1 MAKLKKKRGIHRR
14 NATVLIKK
22 VEEHAETSTDV
33 SNKGQLEAYKTE
45 LIEMRVSLNKMDEQ
59 VLEVMYQKEQ
69 DATIDKEME
78 EASVYEKKILI
89 TVSSIEDQLAK
100 MTLKTLSSSSLMR
113 SDSHESISSAMS
125 NSSGTRV
132 KVKLPKLKI
141 RKFSGHIYEWQDF
154 WDAFSSAVH
163 HSKDLADIDNLKYL
177 RGYLEGS
184 ARSVIAGVRTTESSY
199 ATAMELLKKR
209 FANPNVIES
218 SHTNQL
224 INLPPVFGERNVS
237 RLHQL
242 LDQIEIH
249 HRGLQTLGVDP
260 ATYSQFV
267 VPFLMDKIPEPIRLK
282 AHFHFIRNSQ
292 FACDPLFKIRMR
304 TFANRMR
311 TFAMRF

>member
-1 MAKLKKKRGIHRR
+1 MDKLKKKRGIHRR

-45 LIEMRVSLNKMDEQ
+45 LIEMRESLNKMDEE

-78 EASVYEKKILI
+78 EVSVYEQKILI

-100 MTLKTLSSSSLMR
+100 MTLKTSSSSSLMR
-113 SDSHESISSAMS
+113 SDSHESILSAMS

-132 KVKLPKLKI
+132 KVKLPKHEI

-154 WDAFSSAVH
+154 WDAFSSAVYH
-163 HSKDLADIDNLKYL
+163 NEDLADMDKLKYL
-177 RGYLEGS
+177 RGYLKGS
-184 ARSVIAGVRTTESSY
+184 ARSVIAGVPTTESSY
-199 ATAMELLKKR
+199 ATAVELLKKR

-224 INLPPVFGERNVS
+224 INLPPVFGE
-237 RLHQL
+237 
-242 LDQIEIH
+242 
-249 HRGLQTLGVDP
+249 LGNE
-260 ATYSQFV
+260 S
-267 VPFLMDKIPEPIRLK
+267 IRE
-282 AHFHFIRNSQ
+282 Q
-292 FACDPLFKIRMR
+292 
-304 TFANRMR
+304 
-311 TFAMRF
+311 